1 MPPAITGVRGVRI
14 PWGYATCLSVSFNY
28 GILGELHTAKPKTVR
43 AFGAHR
49 PAAAASANNE
59 VPMPDMKSWDDDPLV
74 AFTAFVMTP
83 AFASTSRRL
92 GEAEPEAISTKSAE
106 IYIFMFRKFTAW
118 LAGQN
123 RRFSQVEERDL
134 VRFIS
139 QLRRR
144 GEQNSGITER
154 YLRLLERCY
163 SHLKITPNPATSA
176 TKLAVDNH
184 YLAQNVG
191 TEALDP
197 EQVDAFVAALPP
209 LDPPGANRAG
219 RLPKAWKRR
228 RDHAVQATLL
238 FGGLKVAEAIG
249 LHLGEVEDSFNPLP
263 IRLKINPE
271 DKHATSYE
279 HETIVHGYGAD
290 ALRRWLIERLAE
302 DSKGQRLFKGDLVFP
317 GDAEGKPM
325 SKVTLWRQVK
335 ATFARAGIDVNRS
348 GGRTLRNTF
357 AAQQLKEHGRTKND
371 VIGYLGLALERSAEI
386 YETAKPRKKKS
397 DEAL

>member
-1 MPPAITGVRGVRI
+1 
-14 PWGYATCLSVSFNY
+14 L
-28 GILGELHTAKPKTVR
+28 
-43 AFGAHR
+43 
-49 PAAAASANNE
+49 
-59 VPMPDMKSWDDDPLV
+59 
-74 AFTAFVMTP
+74 
-83 AFASTSRRL
+83 
-92 GEAEPEAISTKSAE
+92 
-106 IYIFMFRKFTAW
+106 
-118 LAGQN
+118 
-123 RRFSQVEERDL
+123 
-134 VRFIS
+134 
-139 QLRRR
+139 
-144 GEQNSGITER
+144 
-154 YLRLLERCY
+154 
-163 SHLKITPNPATSA
+163 A
-176 TKLAVDNH
+176 TKLATENH

-209 LDPPGANRAG
+209 REPPGPNRPG

-249 LHLGEVEDSFNPLP
+249 LHLGEVEDSFAPLP

-290 ALRRWLIERLAE
+290 ALRYWLIERLAE
-302 DSKGQRLFKGDLVFP
+302 DCKGQRLIKGDLVFP

>member
-1 MPPAITGVRGVRI
+1 
-14 PWGYATCLSVSFNY
+14 
-28 GILGELHTAKPKTVR
+28 
-43 AFGAHR
+43 
-49 PAAAASANNE
+49 
-59 VPMPDMKSWDDDPLV
+59 MPDLKTWDDDPLA
-74 AFTAFVMTP
+74 AFTAFVTTP

-92 GEAEPEAISTKSAE
+92 GKAEPEAISTTSAAV
-106 IYIFMFRKFTAW
+106 YTFMFGKFAAW

-123 RRFSQVEERDL
+123 RPFSQVEERDL

-139 QLRRR
+139 QLLRR

-163 SHLKITPNPATSA
+163 SYLQIAPNPATSA
-176 TKLAVDNH
+176 TKLATDNH

-191 TEALDP
+191 TEALDH
-197 EQVDAFVAALPP
+197 EQVAAFVAALPP

-249 LHLGEVEDSFNPLP
+249 LHLGEVEDSFSPLP
-263 IRLKINPE
+263 IRLKISPE

-279 HETIVHGYGAD
+279 HDTVVHGYGAD
-290 ALRRWLIERLAE
+290 ALRYWLIERLSE
-302 DSKGQRLFKGDLVFP
+302 DSNGQRLLKGDLVFP

-335 ATFARAGIDVNRS
+335 ATFARASIDVNRS

-357 AAQQLKEHGRTKND
+357 ASQQLKEHSRTKND
-371 VIGYLGLALERSAEI
+371 VKGYLGLALERSAEI
-386 YETAKPRKKKS
+386 YETAKPRKKGTR
-397 DEAL
+397 

>member
-1 MPPAITGVRGVRI
+1 MP
-14 PWGYATCLSVSFNY
+14 
-28 GILGELHTAKPKTVR
+28 VR
-43 AFGAHR
+43 ASGADR
-49 PAAAASANNE
+49 PATAVNANNE
-59 VPMPDMKSWDDDPLV
+59 VPMPDLKTWDDDPLA

-92 GEAEPEAISTKSAE
+92 GEAEPEAISTTSGAV
-106 IYIFMFRKFTAW
+106 YTFMFRKFAAW
-118 LAGQN
+118 LASQN

-144 GEQNSGITER
+144 GEQNSAITER

-163 SHLKITPNPATSA
+163 SHLQIMPNPATSA
-176 TKLAVDNH
+176 TKLATDNH

-197 EQVDAFVAALPP
+197 EQVAAFVSALPP

-249 LHLGEVEDSFNPLP
+249 LHLGEVEDSLSPLP

-290 ALRRWLIERLAE
+290 ALRYWLIERLAE
-302 DSKGQRLFKGDLVFP
+302 DGTGERLLKGDLVFP
-317 GDAEGKPM
+317 GNAEGKPM

-357 AAQQLKEHGRTKND
+357 AAQQLKDHGRTKND
-371 VIGYLGLALERSAEI
+371 VKGYLGLALERSAEI
-386 YETAKPRKKKS
+386 YETAKPRKKGTQ
-397 DEAL
+397 

>member
-1 MPPAITGVRGVRI
+1 
-14 PWGYATCLSVSFNY
+14 
-28 GILGELHTAKPKTVR
+28 
-43 AFGAHR
+43 
-49 PAAAASANNE
+49 
-59 VPMPDMKSWDDDPLV
+59 MPDLKTWDDDPVV
-74 AFTAFVMTP
+74 AFSAFVTMP
-83 AFASTSRRL
+83 VFRSTSRRL
-92 GEAEPEAISTKSAE
+92 GEAEPEAISTKSAA
-106 IYIFMFRKFTAW
+106 IYTFMFRKFTSW
-118 LAGQN
+118 LAGEN

-163 SHLKITPNPATSA
+163 SHLQVAPNPATSA
-176 TKLAVDNH
+176 IKLATDNG

-197 EQVDAFVAALPP
+197 EQVDAFVAALPSRE
-209 LDPPGANRAG
+209 PPGANRPG

-249 LHLGEVEDSFNPLP
+249 LHLGEVEDSFSPLP
-263 IRLKINPE
+263 ILLKINPE

-290 ALRRWLIERLAE
+290 ALRHWLIERLAE

-371 VIGYLGLALERSAEI
+371 IKGYLGLALERSAEI
-386 YETAKPRKKKS
+386 YETAKPRKKS
-397 DEAL
+397 TR

>member
-1 MPPAITGVRGVRI
+1 MTVPSSGADRPTAAVN
-14 PWGYATCLSVSFNY
+14 ANDKVS
-28 GILGELHTAKPKTVR
+28 
-43 AFGAHR
+43 
-49 PAAAASANNE
+49 
-59 VPMPDMKSWDDDPLV
+59 MPDLKTWDDDPLA
-74 AFTAFVMTP
+74 AFTAFVTTP

-92 GEAEPEAISTKSAE
+92 GEAEPEAISTTSAAV
-106 IYIFMFRKFTAW
+106 YTFMFRKFAAW

-123 RRFSQVEERDL
+123 RRFSQIEERDL

-139 QLRRR
+139 QLRRC
-144 GEQNSGITER
+144 GEQNSGITGR

-163 SHLKITPNPATSA
+163 SHLQISPNPATSA
-176 TKLAVDNH
+176 TKLATDNH

-197 EQVDAFVAALPP
+197 EQIAAFVSALPP

-249 LHLGEVEDSFNPLP
+249 LHLGEVEDSFSPLP

-279 HETIVHGYGAD
+279 HETIVHGYGAE
-290 ALRRWLIERLAE
+290 ALRYWLIERLAE
-302 DSKGQRLFKGDLVFP
+302 NRTGERLLKGDLVFP

-357 AAQQLKEHGRTKND
+357 ASQQLKEHGRTKND
-371 VIGYLGLALERSAEI
+371 VKGYLGLALERSAEI
-386 YETAKPRKKKS
+386 YETAKPRKKGTR
-397 DEAL
+397 

>member
-1 MPPAITGVRGVRI
+1 MTD
-14 PWGYATCLSVSFNY
+14 
-28 GILGELHTAKPKTVR
+28 R
-43 AFGAHR
+43 AFGALHL
-49 PAAAASANNE
+49 ASAASADNE
-59 VPMPDMKSWDDDPLV
+59 VPMPDMKSWDDDPLA
-74 AFTAFVMTP
+74 AFTAFVTTP

-106 IYIFMFRKFTAW
+106 VYTFMFGKFTAW

-123 RRFSQVEERDL
+123 RRFSQVEEHDL

-163 SHLKITPNPATSA
+163 SHLQITPNPATSA
-176 TKLAVDNH
+176 TKLATDNH
-184 YLAQNVG
+184 YLAQNIG
-191 TEALDP
+191 TEALTP

-209 LDPPGANRAG
+209 RQPPGPNRPG

-249 LHLGEVEDSFNPLP
+249 LHLGEVEDSFSPLP

-279 HETIVHGYGAD
+279 HETIVHSYGAD
-290 ALRRWLIERLAE
+290 ALRYWLIERLAE
-302 DSKGQRLFKGDLVFP
+302 DGEGRRLIKGDLVFP

-357 AAQQLKEHGRTKND
+357 AAQQLKELGRTKDD
-371 VIGYLGLALERSAEI
+371 VRGYLGLALERSADI
-386 YETAKPRKKKS
+386 YETAMPRKKTKP